1 MIALQYRLHELYDDR
16 MRRALIDQMI
26 DHYAADPDLVA
37 FLRAVDNA
45 VGAPSEEAQ
54 EDIKRLEEDYD
65 YLQDKLADLEEEARK
80 LRAELS
86 DAQDELNSVE
96 VTFDELRA
104 DLEYWKGRAAHD

>member
-26 DHYAADPDLVA
+26 DHYAADADLVA
-37 FLRAVDNA
+37 FLRAVDDA

-65 YLQDKLADLEEEARK
+65 YLQDKLADLEEEIDE
-80 LRAELS
+80 LRSELS
-86 DAQDELNSVE
+86 GAQDEMNAME
-96 VTFDELRA
+96 ITIDELRA